1 MTNTTAT
8 PPGQTPP
15 PEGESLMSRL
25 GLPQMKGQGNL
36 VGAHAI
42 DSVGSGLVLA
52 FIVVYFAQTTT
63 LSLPAIGAA
72 LTLARFLAFPT
83 AILVGPL
90 IDRFGARTVAAAGNL
105 ISAVGFGGFLLA
117 DQVWKIVIVALLTQ
131 AGQATYW
138 TSSSGLVVL
147 AAKDG
152 ERPRWFGFVRALR
165 NMGLG
170 LGGAIAAFAVGFG
183 GTAGLDA
190 VVIANTLSFVLG
202 AALLLTWRPDAE
214 AAAKAQAAASTT
226 VDEPPAKVSYATVLR
241 DRPYMTMVS
250 LNLLC
255 VFGAMLNSVLLAVYI
270 IEGLHRGAWLAG
282 TLLVLNTIQVAA
294 TQTIISRQLERFRQT
309 RLIAAACGLNILAF
323 GIFGA
328 LSESPSWL
336 VVAGLYVAMFIYTLA
351 EIVQAPPMDD
361 LSVSLAPKHARG
373 RYLAVFQLSW
383 TVGQTLAPGLL
394 TLLLS
399 KGAVWPW
406 VFLVCVSTIGIPLVL
421 RLEKMMAARD
431 AQAARAENEPVAA
444 TA

>member
-1 MTNTTAT
+1 MTNTTAN

-15 PEGESLMSRL
+15 AEGESWMSRL
-25 GLPQMKGQGNL
+25 GLPQMRGQGNL

-90 IDRFGARTVAAAGNL
+90 IDRFGARTVAAAGNI

-147 AAKDG
+147 AAKEG

-170 LGGAIAAFAVGFG
+170 LGGAIAAFAVGVG
-183 GTAGLDA
+183 GRAGLDG

-202 AALLLTWRPDAE
+202 AVLLLTWRPDAE
-214 AAAKAQAAASTT
+214 AAAKAQAAASKTAE
-226 VDEPPAKVSYATVLR
+226 EPPAKVSYATVLR

-309 RLIAAACGLNILAF
+309 RLIAVACGLNILAF

-399 KGAVWPW
+399 KGAIWPW

-421 RLEKMMAARD
+421 KLERMMAARD
-431 AQAARAENEPVAA
+431 AQAARVENEPVVAPA
-444 TA
+444 

>member
-1 MTNTTAT
+1 MSKTSAN
-8 PPGQTPP
+8 P
-15 PEGESLMSRL
+15 PEQSPAPEGLMSKL
-25 GLPQMKGQGNL
+25 GLPRMRGKGKF
-36 VGAHAI
+36 VGAHAA
-42 DSVGSGLVLA
+42 DSLGSGLVLA

-72 LTLARFLAFPT
+72 LTLARGLAFPT

-90 IDRFGARTVAAAGNL
+90 LDRYGARAVAAAGNVA
-105 ISAVGFGGFLLA
+105 SAVGFAGFLLA
-117 DQVWKIVIVALLTQ
+117 DQVWEIVVVALLNQ
-131 AGQATYW
+131 VGQATYW

-147 AAKDG
+147 AAEEG

-170 LGGAIAAFAVGFG
+170 LGGAIAAFAVGMG
-183 GTAGLDA
+183 GTTGLKA
-190 VVIANTLSFVLG
+190 VVVANSLSFLF
-202 AALLLTWRPDAE
+202 AAFLLLTWKQHAQNGAEAPGGAAKEAE
-214 AAAKAQAAASTT
+214 AA
-226 VDEPPAKVSYATVLR
+226 PPAKVSYGTVLR

-255 VFGAMLNSVLLAVYI
+255 VFGAMLNSVLMAVYI
-270 IEGLHRGAWLAG
+270 VEGLHRGAWLAG
-282 TLLVLNTIQVAA
+282 TLLVLNTVQVAA

-309 RLIAAACGLNILAF
+309 RMVAAACGLNILAF

-328 LSESPSWL
+328 LSMSPSWL

-361 LSVSLAPKHARG
+361 LSVSLAPAHARG

-406 VFLVCVSTIGIPLVL
+406 VFLIAASAVGIPLVL
-421 RLEKMMAARD
+421 RLERMIEAKKAA
-431 AQAARAENEPVAA
+431 AEAAGVAVPA
-444 TA
+444 